1 LIFDLRF
8 TIADWQSAI
17 LNNLS
22 RLPTPHC
29 RLPIENRKLK
39 IVNPSPLVEELVRQA
54 GIELGEEDSAEA
66 AMSPTRRRKDGVIV
80 FDPSGHKKCGNDS
93 VGVPRFIGGSAWQS
107 GQRPSWYLPR

>member
-54 GIELGEEDSAEA
+54 GIELGEG
-66 AMSPTRRRKDGVIV
+66 DGVIV